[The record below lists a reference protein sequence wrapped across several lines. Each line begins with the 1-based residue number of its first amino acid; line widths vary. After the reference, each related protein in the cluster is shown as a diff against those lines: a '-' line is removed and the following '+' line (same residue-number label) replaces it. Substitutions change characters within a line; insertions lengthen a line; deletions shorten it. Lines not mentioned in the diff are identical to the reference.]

1 LEFDLP
7 RSTISLAS
15 LKQRGE
21 PLCPSKALT
30 LDEGR
35 EHGAGFSENGT
46 E

>member
-1 LEFDLP
+1 LEFDL
-7 RSTISLAS
+7 RGSTISLAS

-21 PLCPSKALT
+21 PLCPSRTLT

-35 EHGAGFSENGT
+35 EQGADFSENGI